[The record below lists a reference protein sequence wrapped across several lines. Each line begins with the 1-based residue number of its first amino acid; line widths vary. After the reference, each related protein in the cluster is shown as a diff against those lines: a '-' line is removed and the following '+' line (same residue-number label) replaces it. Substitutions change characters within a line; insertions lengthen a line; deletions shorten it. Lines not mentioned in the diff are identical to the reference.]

1 MVAVPGKHISTA
13 TGPDD
18 LGYPGQMGHFLS
30 WSLGYPGQ
38 LKLEN
43 HPLAHCLACSLIK
56 LKHFIAIGYILF
68 TVKGLANLAL
78 CTLQHVFTNRILS
91 FSLGHL
97 YNNYGT
103 KKVAN

>member
-1 MVAVPGKHISTA
+1 MVAVPGKHISVA
-13 TGPDD
+13 IGPDD
-18 LGYPGQMGHFLS
+18 PGYPDQMGHFLS

-38 LKLEN
+38 FKLEN
-43 HPLAHCLACSLIK
+43 HPLAPCLAYPLIK

-78 CTLQHVFTNRILS
+78 CTLQHVSTKMIVF
-91 FSLGHL
+91 FSLCHL